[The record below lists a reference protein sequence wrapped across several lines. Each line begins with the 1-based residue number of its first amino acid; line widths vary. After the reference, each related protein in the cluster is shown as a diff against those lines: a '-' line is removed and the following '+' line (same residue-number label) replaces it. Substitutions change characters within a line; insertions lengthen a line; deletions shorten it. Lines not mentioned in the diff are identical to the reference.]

1 MLKITGTFLD
11 EISWDIPH
19 HNWGVREWERDFRSM
34 KDIGID
40 TVIMIRCGLRQYLA
54 YPSAVL
60 TERENCLPPF
70 CDLPDMFLTLA
81 EKYSMK
87 FYFGTY
93 DFGLPPDRRDFQWE
107 LDVNKRV
114 VEEAWRRYG
123 HRRAFRGWYLSSEI
137 SRKSGSVAEAYATLG
152 NFCKQISG
160 GLPVLIS
167 PFIQGVKANADQGIA
182 AGSIPPEQHQKEWD
196 EIFACIQGAVDHIA
210 FQDGHVDIRELR
222 GYLEINMALAR
233 KYRIDCWTN
242 CETFD
247 RDMPIRFL
255 PIKWEKMWHKLRI
268 AESVGIEKAI
278 TFEFSHFMSPNS
290 AYLQAHGLYDRYREY
305 IGLTSQNPTIQEDDR

>member
-19 HNWGVREWERDFRSM
+19 HNWGVREWDRDFQSM
-34 KDIGID
+34 KAIGID
-40 TVIMIRCGLRQYLA
+40 AVIMIRCGLRQYLA

-60 TERENCLPPF
+60 MEKENCLAPYS
-70 CDLPDMFLTLA
+70 DLPDMFLTLA
-81 EKYSMK
+81 EKYGMD

-93 DFGLPPDRRDFQWE
+93 DSARPVEQVDFQYE
-107 LDVNKRV
+107 LDLNKRV
-114 VEEAWRRYG
+114 IEEAWRRYG
-123 HRRAFRGWYLSSEI
+123 HRKAFRGWYLSTEI
-137 SRKSGSVAEAYATLG
+137 SHRSGNVAETYAALG
-152 NFCKQISG
+152 RFCKDISS

-167 PFIQGVKANADQGIA
+167 PFIQGFKAYADQGIKSE
-182 AGSIPPEQHQKEWD
+182 SIPLAQHEREWN
-196 EIFACIQGAVDHIA
+196 EIFSCIRGSVDHIA
-210 FQDGHVDIRELR
+210 FQDGHVDIRELKD
-222 GYLEINMALAR
+222 YLEINMELAR
-233 KYRIDCWTN
+233 KHQLDCWTN

-268 AESVGIEKAI
+268 AEAVGIEKAI

-290 AYLQAHGLYDRYREY
+290 AYVQAHGLYDRYREY
-305 IGLTSQNPTIQEDDR
+305 AGLF